1 LNSGAVFKELGSYQH
16 QTKAPNL
23 PGVWVGGM
31 AGKLLQSVIGRDG
44 IPMLSLTSFYGNI
57 SEKFALTLPDYCL
70 RTTA

>member
-44 IPMLSLTSFYGNI
+44 IPMLSLTLFYGNI
-57 SEKFALTLPDYCL
+57 
-70 RTTA
+70 